1 MADSPQQRYSQ
12 SNVAEEQTIAE
23 VVKIVICAT
32 SDDQIKERIR
42 TVVCSEMGYAEI
54 IVKYNGGVAERFE
67 RYLKDLL
74 AEPALEPLI
83 RSLTSE
89 CEDLRKVFLFFK
101 DEKNDDNFI
110 RMQNSFEIVVA
121 HAVIHQ
127 FEGIYHA
134 TNYKEWKRT
143 SFTFYIRLD
152 ENETQW
158 QMLVTNNM
166 VNHNCYTAKATR
178 ENVYQSV
185 YCPPSVGWLPYSERD
200 QDQVD
205 RVSKMTVTLRLRGA
219 LDAPAE
225 VVEPAEVGA
234 GEEDDMLSEVD
245 AGEEEEDDI
254 ESESDS
260 TKGHARDGVEEMD
273 EAN

>member
-1 MADSPQQRYSQ
+1 M
-12 SNVAEEQTIAE
+12 
-23 VVKIVICAT
+23 ICAT
-32 SDDQIKERIR
+32 FDDQIKERIR
-42 TVVCSEMGYAEI
+42 TVVCSEAGYAGT

-89 CEDLRKVFLFFK
+89 CEDLREVFLIFE
-101 DEKNDDNFI
+101 DEENDDKFT

-127 FEGIYHA
+127 FNGIYHA
-134 TNYKEWKRT
+134 KNEKEWKHISST
-143 SFTFYIRLD
+143 SPAFYIRLD
-152 ENETQW
+152 GNETQW
-158 QMLVTNNM
+158 LMWFTSNM
-166 VNHNCYTAKATR
+166 VIHNCYTAKATR
-178 ENVYQSV
+178 ENVHQSV
-185 YCPPSVGWLPYSERD
+185 YCPPSVGW
-200 QDQVD
+200 
-205 RVSKMTVTLRLRGA
+205 VSCFEHDYGVSDMTVTLRQRGA
-219 LDAPAE
+219 LDA
-225 VVEPAEVGA
+225 PAEVGA

-260 TKGHARDGVEEMD
+260 TKGHARDGVEDMD